1 MLRFVLAFAALL
13 AADATSASAL
23 EPTPPQT
30 EGPFY
35 PRQLP
40 ADRDADL
47 TRVGNRPVAQG
58 EILKL
63 DALVVDTTGAPI
75 DGARVEIW
83 QVDHQ
88 GIYLHPGDPGFKRRD
103 AGFQGYGEARTG
115 SDGRIV
121 FVTIR
126 PPAYEGRPR
135 HIHIKVTPPGGA
147 TLTTQLYFADD
158 PLLARDAISRRLGK
172 ALELVTLRPQPAQ
185 SGNTS
190 QAQITLVIARPRR

>member
-1 MLRFVLAFAALL
+1 MLRFILAFMALL
-13 AADATSASAL
+13 AAGATNASAL

-40 ADRDADL
+40 AERDADL
-47 TRVGNRPVAQG
+47 TRVGNRPVALG
-58 EILKL
+58 EVLKL
-63 DALVVDTTGAPI
+63 DARVVDTTGAPI

-83 QVDHQ
+83 QVDHH

-135 HIHIKVTPPGGA
+135 HIHVKVTPPGGA

-172 ALELVTLRPQPAQ
+172 ALEQVTLRPLPAG
-185 SGNTS
+185 SGGGLE
-190 QAQITLVIARPRR
+190 AQITLVVPGARR